1 MQTKT
6 KIILATIIVLF
17 VFSLIVAYF
26 VVRDLNVEEQL
37 ETEIINYQLA
47 LTSGGE
53 PNESIVSSGDYEIV
67 EKQLKAY
74 LKEVNGLYNNV
85 NNALNNKQI
94 SNNLTISN
102 YLNDGPGFVNTKNY
116 FQEMKDSLDENY
128 ENYQSAFTDE
138 KINEYIDNE
147 DVSNYYKNYFKKLIN
162 NEDLNINMTNEV
174 KTDIDK
180 MKEILNKQEKVID
193 FLIAN
198 SSQWQIVNNT
208 LIFYNSDLESS
219 YNTYVQEIEKLKK
232 KA

>member
-26 VVRDLNVEEQL
+26 VVRDLNVEDQL

-208 LIFYNSDLESS
+208 LIFYNSDLEST
-219 YNTYVQEIEKLKK
+219 YNTYVEEIDNL
-232 KA
+232 

>member
-26 VVRDLNVEEQL
+26 VVRDLNVEDQL

-147 DVSNYYKNYFKKLIN
+147 NVSNYYKNYFKKLIN

-180 MKEILNKQEKVID
+180 MKEILNKQEEVID

-208 LIFYNSDLESS
+208 LIFYNSELEST
-219 YNTYVQEIEKLKK
+219 YNTYVEEIDNL
-232 KA
+232 

>member
-26 VVRDLNVEEQL
+26 VVRDLNVEDQL

-180 MKEILNKQEKVID
+180 MKEILNKQEEVID

-208 LIFYNSDLESS
+208 LIFYNSDLEST
-219 YNTYVQEIEKLKK
+219 YNTYVEEIDNL
-232 KA
+232 

>member
-116 FQEMKDSLDENY
+116 FREMKDSLDENY

-180 MKEILNKQEKVID
+180 MKEILNKQEEVID

-208 LIFYNSDLESS
+208 LIFYNSDLEST
-219 YNTYVQEIEKLKK
+219 YNTYVEEIDNL
-232 KA
+232 

>member
-17 VFSLIVAYF
+17 AFSLIVAYF
-26 VVRDLNVEEQL
+26 VVRDLNVEDQL

-147 DVSNYYKNYFKKLIN
+147 NVSNYYKNYFKKLIN

-180 MKEILNKQEKVID
+180 MKEILNKQEEVID

-208 LIFYNSDLESS
+208 LIFYNSDLEST
-219 YNTYVQEIEKLKK
+219 YNTYVEEIDNL
-232 KA
+232 

>member
-208 LIFYNSDLESS
+208 LIFYNSDLEST
-219 YNTYVQEIEKLKK
+219 YNTYVEEIDNL
-232 KA
+232 

>member
-26 VVRDLNVEEQL
+26 VVRDLNVEDQL

-174 KTDIDK
+174 KIDIDK
-180 MKEILNKQEKVID
+180 MKEILNKQEEVID

-208 LIFYNSDLESS
+208 LIFYNSDLEST
-219 YNTYVQEIEKLKK
+219 YNTYVEEIDNL
-232 KA
+232 

>member
-26 VVRDLNVEEQL
+26 VVRDLNVEDQL

-180 MKEILNKQEKVID
+180 MKEILNKQEDVID

-208 LIFYNSDLESS
+208 LIFYNSDLEST
-219 YNTYVQEIEKLKK
+219 YNTYVEEIDNL
-232 KA
+232 

>member
-147 DVSNYYKNYFKKLIN
+147 NVSNYYKNYFKKLIS
-162 NEDLNINMTNEV
+162 NEDLNINMTSEV

-180 MKEILNKQEKVID
+180 MKEILNKQEEVID

-208 LIFYNSDLESS
+208 LIFYNSDLEST
-219 YNTYVQEIEKLKK
+219 YNTYVEEIDNL
-232 KA
+232 